1 MLTVNKFMCHIELF
15 IGCIIIGMIDAV
27 LSLIFFVYTIL
38 DIINHNSDRDDF
50 GKVRTKRAPY
60 YNGYSRPHNG
70 SFDRELKC
78 F

>member
-38 DIINHNSDRDDF
+38 DIINHNADRDDVVK
-50 GKVRTKRAPY
+50 GRTKRASSY
-60 YNGYSRPHNG
+60 SGYSRPHNG
-70 SFDRELKC
+70 PFDRE
-78 F
+78 